1 MTFGENLKILRNS
14 RSVSQKEL
22 AETLGFSFQNISKW
36 ERNESQPDIETLIQI
51 ARFFSTTTDAL
62 LGFAPEERFCTLSI
76 DQTEAEIYHTY
87 PKTEK
92 SVGEKIVFAIDGE
105 GKITGIT
112 FIPRGRK
119 YRGSYIRNAYEP
131 FAEASTLVYECA
143 YRLRNGDVVDNK
155 RVKIPED
162 GFLLAVSDR
171 TFAAKKIVEFITP
184 EEYAVFLNSDTHP
197 DYYNT
202 RNGKNLFSDIL
213 RHNELDTITVERD
226 NLGVR
231 FKKTA
236 ATVDPMALN
245 IETLGKIVRKELQKE
260 HDQQIQL
267 LQDRIDELED
277 MISDNECQ
285 IDDLDGRVND
295 IEAQLSEKD
304 S

>member
-119 YRGSYIRNAYEP
+119 YGGSYIRNAYEP

-184 EEYAVFLNSDTHP
+184 EEYSVFLNSDTHP

-245 IETLGKIVRKELQKE
+245 IETLAKIVRKELQKE

-267 LQDRIDELED
+267 LQDRINELED